1 MWWQHSLL
9 LRHYELNPSQWSSDA
24 LETRNLFLCPVTAI
38 SCLLFVDVSGEHY
51 RSHDPRILM
60 IFNQATNLVKGF
72 TNTNTWWE
80 STHIYY
86 YLFHFDCLL
95 FEIPSFSM
103 IATMKPFVNNKTE
116 FSTKQILQEVGLR
129 DTDGQLGS
137 AIINFVP
144 GLHSKPFSHTPEWFP
159 LKLMIFSVFAFP
171 SYIYLKSVVVTVNNS
186 LWCWTTNWPLVRWLT
201 LATNKVRC
209 PLLIFSFHVWF
220 WSTDKT
226 PYIYRYGNVFFIKR
240 ESLLIVNS
248 FIYCVALV

>member
-72 TNTNTWWE
+72 TNTNIWWE

-137 AIINFVP
+137 AIINFLFLVFIP
-144 GLHSKPFSHTPEWFP
+144 NLSPIPQSDSHWNWWYFLYLLFLHISIWKVW
-159 LKLMIFSVFAFP
+159 
-171 SYIYLKSVVVTVNNS
+171 
-186 LWCWTTNWPLVRWLT
+186 WWL
-201 LATNKVRC
+201 
-209 PLLIFSFHVWF
+209 
-220 WSTDKT
+220 
-226 PYIYRYGNVFFIKR
+226 
-240 ESLLIVNS
+240 
-248 FIYCVALV
+248 